1 MHHDLEL
8 SHECFQVRNVGCQLH
23 HLHSNHCLFLPG
35 LDPKRVS
42 LHHLASGRVNIREE
56 TRLVRATEQL
66 IPTFPK
72 APAPSCFPRINRSL
86 GNSNSLCVQFITN
99 YSLSAYYLLYG
110 RRSVC
115 SSTGSAWGD
124 LVWGAVWGVL
134 YLVYAFDV
142 SLLKE
147 SELGSSQLSNLEA
160 GWSAIQLVPT
170 FFLSPRM

>member
-8 SHECFQVRNVGCQLH
+8 SHECFQVRNVGRQLH

-35 LDPKRVS
+35 LDPKCVS

-56 TRLVRATEQL
+56 TRLVRSNGATDSYLSKGSSSELLSQDQPFSREL
-66 IPTFPK
+66 KLPVC
-72 APAPSCFPRINRSL
+72 AINVLNYSL
-86 GNSNSLCVQFITN
+86 SNSLCVQFITN

-124 LVWGAVWGVL
+124 FVWGAVWGSFAPCL
-134 YLVYAFDV
+134 CF
-142 SLLKE
+142 
-147 SELGSSQLSNLEA
+147 
-160 GWSAIQLVPT
+160 
-170 FFLSPRM
+170 